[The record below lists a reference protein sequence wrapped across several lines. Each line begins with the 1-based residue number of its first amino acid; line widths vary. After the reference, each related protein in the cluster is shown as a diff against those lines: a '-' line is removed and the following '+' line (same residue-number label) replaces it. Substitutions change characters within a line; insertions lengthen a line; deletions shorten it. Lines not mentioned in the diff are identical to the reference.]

1 MKISKIVEFFIHPN
15 YRQDQ
20 LQYRKAR
27 LLVRAC
33 LLTSLFSNSYVW
45 LSVYF
50 EYPKGVYLMLFNVL
64 GFLILS
70 FLVKRKIPL
79 KILGYCYV
87 FFGAA
92 AVIILTYY
100 SGGVWSAIY
109 PWIISIP
116 VLALLVVDRNA
127 GVIWTVI
134 SFSAMVWYAALAFQ
148 GVELPVEYNP
158 ELRTLWYITILPG
171 LLLIIMVISFV
182 FEATQNRA
190 LQDLADQNTLLAEQ
204 KTTITAQSAR
214 LETLIEDKDQIIRI
228 LAHDLKNPLANIT
241 TISNILKEE
250 REVDQQK
257 KFIAMIEQVSS
268 KAQGL
273 VNDVLEMAIL
283 DQGGIKLKMED
294 IEINGVVNE
303 AIGSLDQGAKRKKI
317 DIHFS
322 KSDEPVNVRADK
334 TYLKLI
340 FENLISNAIKF
351 SESKTHIN
359 ISSERKGDTIL
370 VKIADEGPGILPEEE
385 SMLFEKFT
393 KLSARPTDNENSTGL
408 GLSLVKYYA
417 DQIGGNVKYISG
429 EPKGATFA
437 FSMPVTSN

>member
-1 MKISKIVEFFIHPN
+1 MKIAKIVDFFIHPD
-15 YRQDQ
+15 YRLDT

-33 LLTSLFSNSYVW
+33 LLTSIFSNSYVW

-50 EYPKGVYLMLFNVL
+50 EYPKGVYLMLFNVV

-70 FLVKRKIPL
+70 FLVKTKIQL
-79 KILGYCYV
+79 KLLAYCYV
-87 FFGAA
+87 LFGAVA
-92 AVIILTYY
+92 IIVLTYY

-109 PWIISIP
+109 PWIIAIP

-127 GVIWTVI
+127 GMIWTVI
-134 SFSAMVWYAALAFQ
+134 SFSVMVWFAALAYQ

-158 ELRTLWYITILPG
+158 ELRTLWYITIVPG

-182 FEATQNRA
+182 FESTQNKA
-190 LQDLADQNTLLAEQ
+190 LQDLEDQNKILEEQ
-204 KTTITAQSAR
+204 KTTIAAQSEK
-214 LETLIEDKDQIIRI
+214 LEILIEDKDQIIRI

-250 REVDQQK
+250 KEIDQQK

-283 DQGGIKLKMED
+283 EQGGIKLKNEE
-294 IEINGVVNE
+294 IEVNKAITE
-303 AIGSLDQGAKRKKI
+303 AMDSIVESAKRKNI
-317 DIHFS
+317 
-322 KSDEPVNVRADK
+322 NVLFENGKELIKVKANK
-334 TYLKLI
+334 TYLHLI

-351 SESKTHIN
+351 SEPKTEVR
-359 ISSERKGDTIL
+359 ISISTSNNHVQVR
-370 VKIADEGPGILPEEE
+370 VMDEGPGILPEEE
-385 SMLFEKFT
+385 SLLFEKFS
-393 KLSARPTDNENSTGL
+393 KLSARPTDNESSTGL

-417 DQIGGNVKYISG
+417 EHIGGSVSYDS
-429 EPKGATFA
+429 EASKGATFVLDLPI
-437 FSMPVTSN
+437 SKM

>member
-1 MKISKIVEFFIHPN
+1 MKIAKIVDFFIHQD
-15 YRQDQ
+15 YRLDP

-33 LLTSLFSNSYVW
+33 LLTSIFSNSYVW

-50 EYPKGVYLMLFNVL
+50 EYPKGVHLMLFNVV
-64 GFLILS
+64 GFLVLS
-70 FLVKRKIPL
+70 FLVKTKIQL
-79 KILGYCYV
+79 KLLAYCYV
-87 FFGAA
+87 LIGAVA
-92 AVIILTYY
+92 IIVLTYY

-109 PWIISIP
+109 PWIIAIP

-127 GVIWTVI
+127 GMIWTVI
-134 SFSAMVWYAALAFQ
+134 SFSVMVWFAALAYQ

-158 ELRTLWYITILPG
+158 ELRTLWYITIVPG

-182 FEATQNRA
+182 FESTQNKA
-190 LQDLADQNTLLAEQ
+190 LQDLEDQNKILEEQ
-204 KTTITAQSAR
+204 KTTIAAQSEK
-214 LETLIEDKDQIIRI
+214 LEILIEDKDQIIRI

-250 REVDQQK
+250 KEIDQQK

-283 DQGGIKLKMED
+283 EQGGIKLKNEE
-294 IEINGVVNE
+294 IEVNKAITE
-303 AIGSLDQGAKRKKI
+303 AMDSIVESAKRKNI
-317 DIHFS
+317 
-322 KSDEPVNVRADK
+322 NVLFENGKELIKVKANK
-334 TYLKLI
+334 TYLHLI

-351 SESKTHIN
+351 SEPKTEVR
-359 ISSERKGDTIL
+359 ISISTSNNHVQVR
-370 VKIADEGPGILPEEE
+370 VMDEGPGILPDEE
-385 SMLFEKFT
+385 SLLFEKFS
-393 KLSARPTDNENSTGL
+393 KLSARPTDNESSTGL

-417 DQIGGNVKYISG
+417 EHIGGSVSYDS
-429 EPKGATFA
+429 EASKGATFVLDLPI
-437 FSMPVTSN
+437 SKM